1 MKNCPL
7 HRFLQLLFHNT
18 RINFFSG
25 LSYSMCTIIVEERAH
40 RKMHECFCN
49 LRLFCPPGFSC
60 DAQRGVWNTLYPKKS
75 NGNHSKK
82 FFTENLKRILNLH
95 SWFENVSRLEKN
107 CPNYDFPPPFLSNPM
122 YALYPQSMAAQETVY
137 PYRIRKK
144 NSKEEVSFLLGCSHC
159 SYLWH

>member
-7 HRFLQLLFHNT
+7 HRFLQLLYHNT

-107 CPNYDFPPPFLSNPM
+107 CPNYDFSPPFCQTLCMLSTLNRWLPKRQCIPTE
-122 YALYPQSMAAQETVY
+122 YA
-137 PYRIRKK
+137 K